1 MLVSVIIPYFSDKKN
16 IKNAVKSASQQT
28 YKQLEIIIID
38 DENSKESQ
46 KILIN
51 LKKEFKKIKII
62 SNLRQMGVS
71 HARNK
76 GIKLA
81 KGDFIAFLDSDDLWK
96 KNKIMEQL
104 SFIKKYG
111 SDICYT
117 NYVAIDDNHKI
128 LYKVRTPKILFYD
141 NLLRE
146 CPISCSSVLMKKK
159 VLKKFKFKNLK
170 TKEDYLLW
178 LKLSKRN
185 VKMLAINKN
194 LTFWRKTSNS
204 LSSSV
209 VQKFK
214 DAFLVYNK
222 HLKFNFIVSIIL
234 ILLLSINSLIK
245 RYL

>member
-62 SNLRQMGVS
+62 SNIRQMGVS

-128 LYKVRTPKILFYD
+128 LYKVRTPKILFYE

-170 TKEDYLLW
+170 TKEDYMLW
-178 LKLSKRN
+178 LDSSKEGF
-185 VKMLAINKN
+185 KFIGINKF
-194 LTFWRKTSNS
+194 LSIYRVRSNS
-204 LSSSV
+204 LSSLNFNKIYSAFRIYSHYLNYNLIFSFFFV
-209 VQKFK
+209 VRLYFNAFK
-214 DAFLVYNK
+214 KKYT
-222 HLKFNFIVSIIL
+222 
-234 ILLLSINSLIK
+234 
-245 RYL
+245 